1 MQPRRYRFNGRADYD
16 VPFAFPSKA
25 CRVISIVH
33 ILVLAVHLLLMN
45 VAVGGPLVCLLLDWS
60 LRRRDNAISNEAG
73 RRLAWWSMW
82 SLVVGGV
89 LGGVLI
95 GLIWLA
101 DDDKF
106 FRAVAVV
113 PASRLWFGLAEWLVS
128 AVLLMLYAR
137 GWSYGTANWRRYRV
151 LPVLSS
157 TNLAYHFPLL
167 FVAIS
172 QIADQPELWDR
183 VLTRAE
189 FRDWLFSSLSIAIAV
204 HVLLAS
210 IAVAGVLLMLMAG
223 RTQVNRIETV
233 EAATSTSN
241 QSKGHQNPEAKML
254 GMGAWIALI
263 ATAIQLPVGLWVLL
277 VVPESSRNR
286 LLGDH
291 LASAVAFSA
300 GVLLALWM
308 LHVLLAIA
316 LGERTRQKSW
326 QAASLMVGTV
336 VLMTA
341 ALQWMA
347 V

>member
-1 MQPRRYRFNGRADYD
+1 VKTD
-16 VPFAFPSKA
+16 
-25 CRVISIVH
+25 
-33 ILVLAVHLLLMN
+33 
-45 VAVGGPLVCLLLDWS
+45 
-60 LRRRDNAISNEAG
+60 EAG
-73 RRLAWWSMW
+73 RRLAWWSLW
-82 SLVVGGV
+82 SLVAGGV
-89 LGGVLI
+89 LGGGLV

-101 DDDKF
+101 GDYEF

-113 PASRLWFGLAEWLVS
+113 PASRVWFGLAEWMVS
-128 AVLLMLYAR
+128 VLLLVLYAR
-137 GWSYGTANWRRYRV
+137 GWSHDTANWRRYRI

-167 FVAIS
+167 FAAIS
-172 QIADQPELWDR
+172 QIADRPELWDQ

-189 FRDWLFSSLSIAIAV
+189 FRDWLFSPLSIAIAV

-210 IAVAGVLLMLMAG
+210 LAVAGVLLILLAIG
-223 RTQVNRIETV
+223 NQFDNIEAV
-233 EAATSTSN
+233 EAATLSGDPSISD
-241 QSKGHQNPEAKML
+241 QKPAAALLSL
-254 GMGAWIALI
+254 GAWVALI

-277 VVPESSRNR
+277 VAPESSRNR

-291 LASAVAFSA
+291 LASAVAFAA
-300 GVLLALWM
+300 GVLLAFWM

-347 V
+347 NSAQM